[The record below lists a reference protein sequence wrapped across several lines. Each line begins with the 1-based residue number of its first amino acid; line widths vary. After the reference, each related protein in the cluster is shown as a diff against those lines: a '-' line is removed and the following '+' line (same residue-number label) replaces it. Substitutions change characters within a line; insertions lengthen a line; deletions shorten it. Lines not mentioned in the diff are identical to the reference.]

1 MGEMKMAE
9 KLNLYGAVDCLRN
22 AIKSYEE
29 KIEQLNAIGIS
40 LTIFDEDVLENMR
53 DCIIHIL
60 PNAGVFIEEHV
71 EIFST
76 DELLEIEELAK
87 KGLVESVSY
96 FGGKAEVN
104 LVTGGII
111 EIMGDETDED

>member
-1 MGEMKMAE
+1 MQLKVMK
-9 KLNLYGAVDCLRN
+9 K
-22 AIKSYEE
+22 

-96 FGGKAEVN
+96 FGGKEEVN

-111 EIMGDETDED
+111 EIIGDETDED